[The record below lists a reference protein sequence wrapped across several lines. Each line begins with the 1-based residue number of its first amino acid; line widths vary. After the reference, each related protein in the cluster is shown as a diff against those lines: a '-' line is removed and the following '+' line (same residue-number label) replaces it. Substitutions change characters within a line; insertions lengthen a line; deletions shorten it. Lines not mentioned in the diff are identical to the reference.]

1 MCYSR
6 SVGRFFKVLPSAYQD
21 ILLYPVLKFLAFS
34 TIVYGAV
41 KLRNLNT
48 SYLFPRKRYNGRI
61 WCFFVITVSLYLLER
76 ITTDIIDLLST
87 NAKDF
92 IKSKET
98 RFYGFQSRGVRHFF
112 SLVIIGPIM
121 EEILFRGLILRSFLM
136 RYSVK
141 NSIILSSLLF
151 ASLHVLSPD
160 KYFFSTFIF
169 SFLFAAFIAWVVL
182 KTENIKIAI
191 ACHMFWNFTNYILLP
206 FIFMTLGVRAT
217 TMTDVIVIFL
227 GMSSFSFVLLYIGL
241 IRMKRDLI

>member
-112 SLVIIGPIM
+112 SLVIIQGINLEKLPNAIQCKKFYYS
-121 EEILFRGLILRSFLM
+121 ILASFCLPACIKP
-136 RYSVK
+136 RQV
-141 NSIILSSLLF
+141 LF
-151 ASLHVLSPD
+151 FHLYL
-160 KYFFSTFIF
+160 
-169 SFLFAAFIAWVVL
+169 FLFIRCFHCMGSLENRKYKNCNRLPYVL
-182 KTENIKIAI
+182 EFYKLHLTPIHLHDFGSKG
-191 ACHMFWNFTNYILLP
+191 Y
-206 FIFMTLGVRAT
+206 
-217 TMTDVIVIFL
+217 D
-227 GMSSFSFVLLYIGL
+227 Y
-241 IRMKRDLI
+241 D